1 LYNDIFYSIE
11 SIRLENKIKDELSFY
26 ISFFFFQ
33 IEKSMT
39 CQLRKRKRAIS
50 VDNLN
55 EQKDDVSISENN
67 NEISNLI

>member
-1 LYNDIFYSIE
+1 
-11 SIRLENKIKDELSFY
+11 
-26 ISFFFFQ
+26 
-33 IEKSMT
+33 MT

-55 EQKDDVSISENN
+55 EQKDDVSIPEDT

>member
-1 LYNDIFYSIE
+1 MNYHFILF
-11 SIRLENKIKDELSFY
+11 L
-26 ISFFFFQ
+26 FFFQ

-55 EQKDDVSISENN
+55 EQKDDVSISANN